1 MYDNI
6 TPYIKICKQI
16 YIYFLNKNT
25 MTEAEKKVE
34 SSAPEA
40 QANSS
45 ESWWDKFT
53 GKNATE
59 AAKKKMEDI
68 LTLQKTELAHV
79 ISEFKQGK
87 TDIVGKSNQ
96 QKMELLAEVS
106 KTINNL
112 KNNRNI
118 NGIVNDNLSVTE
130 DAYEKLEA
138 KITGTKEVVDFKH
151 PEFIEMAIA
160 NLEQFKQELSGASI
174 ESTQAEAGD
183 VKESVHL
190 SYGSNNNPSVSSNLY
205 GNTSDDISQKLI
217 DVKIANQE
225 KKNKVDEFKTKSL
238 DEIKQLNDEYITTYT
253 ESLKDKLNGA
263 TDAEMKKKIERL
275 ISSYMSVQELIKS
288 TRTSSENSSESQKKE
303 QEISIYENNL
313 YALNKKTEQ
322 LLGTETIEKTI
333 EEPIPA
339 IITPVTSAP
348 AVTVESIPD
357 ETLPPKDFYE
367 HINFSKKKK
376 DWPAKER
383 ELAIESIKKE
393 VNSNDEL
400 ADALSKLEYSSK

>member
-1 MYDNI
+1 
-6 TPYIKICKQI
+6 
-16 YIYFLNKNT
+16 
-25 MTEAEKKVE
+25 
-34 SSAPEA
+34 
-40 QANSS
+40 
-45 ESWWDKFT
+45 
-53 GKNATE
+53 
-59 AAKKKMEDI
+59 MEDI
-68 LTLQKTELAHV
+68 LTLQKTELANV

>member
-1 MYDNI
+1 
-6 TPYIKICKQI
+6 
-16 YIYFLNKNT
+16 
-25 MTEAEKKVE
+25 
-34 SSAPEA
+34 
-40 QANSS
+40 
-45 ESWWDKFT
+45 
-53 GKNATE
+53 
-59 AAKKKMEDI
+59 
-68 LTLQKTELAHV
+68 
-79 ISEFKQGK
+79 
-87 TDIVGKSNQ
+87 
-96 QKMELLAEVS
+96 
-106 KTINNL
+106 
-112 KNNRNI
+112 
-118 NGIVNDNLSVTE
+118 
-130 DAYEKLEA
+130 
-138 KITGTKEVVDFKH
+138 
-151 PEFIEMAIA
+151 
-160 NLEQFKQELSGASI
+160 
-174 ESTQAEAGD
+174 
-183 VKESVHL
+183 
-190 SYGSNNNPSVSSNLY
+190 
-205 GNTSDDISQKLI
+205 
-217 DVKIANQE
+217 
-225 KKNKVDEFKTKSL
+225 
-238 DEIKQLNDEYITTYT
+238 
-253 ESLKDKLNGA
+253 
-263 TDAEMKKKIERL
+263 
-275 ISSYMSVQELIKS
+275 MSVQELIKS